1 MYLQYF
7 LKNENREQV
16 LWMRKFLVTFKKVTE
31 LATFFGGKTVRL
43 RRDNYFKLSIVLI
56 TISSSRKL
64 IQKSNLK

>member
-16 LWMRKFLVTFKKVTE
+16 LWMRRFWLLFKKVTE

-43 RRDNYFKLSIVLI
+43 RRDNYFKLSRVLM
-56 TISSSRKL
+56 TLSPSRRL
-64 IQKSNLK
+64 I

>member
-43 RRDNYFKLSIVLI
+43 RSDNYFGLLHLYI
-56 TISSSRKL
+56 TFE
-64 IQKSNLK
+64 LK